1 MKFGAQLNSSL
12 YSEWRFYYIDYDGL
26 KRLIKPKEDG
36 SFKEQDEAK
45 FVEFLEKDLEKVS
58 SFQKIKLGE
67 LNRRIQHCEVLV
79 DTLASNSEASAESY
93 QAAQDEINRVI
104 PEVNELAK
112 FSRMNYTGF
121 LKIIKKHDKHTGYV
135 LKPMFMV
142 RLNSKPFF
150 NENFDAL
157 LLKLSRLYALVRKDD
172 PTSLQETIS
181 SPKHTRTRVCR
192 TVKYWVHPDNVMEL
206 KLYVLKHLPVVL
218 CSSQASSSGKVDP
231 RISSIYLENET
242 FDVYNNRIEKKENSP
257 TFCLSWF
264 GAEDNTEVFIER
276 KMHREDWT
284 GETHSKHQF
293 KIKEKYV
300 DGYLRGEPVMKKTI
314 DKLRRSNELP
324 EADVDSLE
332 NLAEEIQIA
341 VVGQKLKPL
350 LRTFYNRMAFQMPGE
365 SNSNVRITLDTE
377 VTMIRED
384 NYTTSRSGTHWR
396 RRDVGTKYPFSGLP
410 PSDIVRFPYAVLEV
424 KLEMADGSTTPN
436 WIDHLI
442 NSHMVEPVP
451 NFSKYIHGV
460 AALLENR
467 VSLLPF
473 WLPQMDKDIRRAPS
487 PSFRFASQKSLAQ
500 KMQQIPSDD
509 VRIDVDDIPFRR
521 QTKSDRPKS
530 LRQQSLAVGEQTP
543 LIGSSTPVDSR
554 PSSGFFSI
562 FRRNGASSSDTVVVA
577 PVRGKRISVPV
588 RVEPKV
594 FFANE
599 RTFLSWLN
607 FALVL
612 GALAIALM
620 NFGNWVGVVSG
631 IMFIAIALV
640 VMVYALLVF
649 QWRAQK
655 IRDREPGPYDDR
667 VGPIVLVS
675 CLFVAVSVNFGLKFY
690 SILDGSK

>member
-1 MKFGAQLNSSL
+1 MKFGTQLNGSL
-12 YSEWRFYYIDYDGL
+12 YSEWRFYYVDYDGL
-26 KRLIKPKEDG
+26 KRLIKPKQG
-36 SFKEQDEAK
+36 CSFKEEDESK
-45 FVEFLEKDLEKVS
+45 FVEFLQKDLEKVS

-67 LNRRIQHCEVLV
+67 LNRRIQHCEILV
-79 DTLASNSEASAESY
+79 DSLAKQPDASVEAY
-93 QAAQDEINRVI
+93 QSAQDEINRVI

-157 LLKLSRLYALVRKDD
+157 LLKLSRLYALVRQDD
-172 PTSLQETIS
+172 PSTIQETVT

-206 KLYVLKHLPVVL
+206 KLYVLKHLPVL
-218 CSSQASSSGKVDP
+218 LYTSQANGSGKVDP
-231 RISSIYLENET
+231 RISSIYLDNDD
-242 FDVYNNRIEKKENSP
+242 FDVYTNRIEKKENSP

-264 GAEDNTEVFIER
+264 GAEDNVEVFVER

-324 EADVDSLE
+324 APEVDSLE
-332 NLAEEIQIA
+332 NLAEEIQMA
-341 VVGQKLKPL
+341 VIERKLKPI
-350 LRTFYNRMAFQMPGE
+350 LRTFYNRTAFQMPGE
-365 SNSNVRITLDTE
+365 SFVRITLDTE

-384 NYTTSRSGTHWR
+384 NYDTPRSGEHWR
-396 RRDVGTKYPFSGLP
+396 RRDVGAKYPFSGLP
-410 PSDIVRFPYAVLEV
+410 PSDIVRFPFAVLEV
-424 KLEMADGSTTPN
+424 KLEMAAGSTTPG
-436 WIDHLI
+436 WVDHLI
-442 NSHMVEPVP
+442 NSHLVEPVP

-460 AALLENR
+460 ASLLENR
-467 VSLLPF
+467 VPLLPF

-487 PSFRFASQKSLAQ
+487 PSFRFASQKSLST
-500 KMQQIPSDD
+500 KMQQVTSDD
-509 VRIDVDDIPFRR
+509 VRIDVDQIPFRR
-521 QTKSDRPKS
+521 QTPSDLKKPLRQKS
-530 LRQQSLAVGEQTP
+530 LDAGEQTP
-543 LIGSSTPVDSR
+543 LLGTSTSTDARSDL
-554 PSSGFFSI
+554 GFFNI
-562 FRRNGASSSDTVVVA
+562 FRRGTAQSGTTAASR
-577 PVRGKRISVPV
+577 PIKNKRIAVPV

-612 GALAIALM
+612 GALAIALV
-620 NFGNWVGVVSG
+620 NTGNWVGIISG
-631 IMFIAIALV
+631 LLFIAIALI
-640 VMVYALLVF
+640 VMVYALLIF
-649 QWRAQK
+649 QWRAEK
-655 IRDREPGPYDDR
+655 IRNREPGPYDDR
-667 VGPIVLVS
+667 VGPIILVS
-675 CLFVAVSVNFGLKFY
+675 CIFIAVTINFGLKFY
-690 SILDGSK
+690 SLYDNSN